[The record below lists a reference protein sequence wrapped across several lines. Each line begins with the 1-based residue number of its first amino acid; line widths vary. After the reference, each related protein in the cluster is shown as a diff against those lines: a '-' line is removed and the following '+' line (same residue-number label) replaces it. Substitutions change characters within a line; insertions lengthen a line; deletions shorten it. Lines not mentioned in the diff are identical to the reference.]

1 MKTKVVE
8 VWCALVMSAVLAG
21 CADHDFDWDTAYR
34 ESNEYNYEAEFKS
47 IYGEIPS
54 NQNWDFSEGLHY
66 GTRGTKETTYET
78 IAGLDFGLTYPSI
91 SDTNIDNVSYTFG
104 KNNDLY
110 TSIYETLPESK
121 VYPKTKA
128 VVFTAPNNSFVVYPV
143 SCSGAWTHELYIQV
157 GNEDPVKLY
166 TKDWTKYG
174 HPYINGMISSITDNG
189 SGKNPR
195 YTASKQVS
203 MPGII
208 INAEAGTPIQIYI
221 DNISDGSNS
230 KPSVGSGTGNTTYI
244 EPNRPVTLDFSN
256 LTEAQRNKILL
267 YDKNGNLKS
276 DIRYIGIE
284 DQAGTWNADG
294 TIKDGFGDKDFND
307 ITLVTIGYPDVPHE
321 LVVEDGYMDRP
332 FSVSKRYM
340 VEDMGY
346 SDPESPAV
354 SRKYTDI
361 DFNDIVIDFNRTIMY
376 RQQTR
381 VVNGK
386 FEYVGTE
393 QEISRTTTA
402 TVRALG
408 GTWDFRLYVGT
419 DEVFH
424 KDGATQIGKTNGVIN
439 ASERGPEKVDFN
451 SAYPYFV
458 GKPKPTLVSGI
469 MYNTN
474 RSTTMRG
481 DGQFPGSEAEF
492 RTSYI
497 CDLTADLSGWNPE
510 TNNISFVIVE
520 DDNDIINWNMGDYF
534 DSKGEAANGDNVTST
549 HKNVYTFSFP
559 AMGACPKIVA
569 FSTRKGWKREQV
581 PVTRD
586 WFTTDYY
593 EEDEDDPV
601 PPTPPATE
609 CETCHGTHAV
619 DCPVCHGT
627 GTVPEIVTPTWNK
640 KIYKFK
646 KDGGVGKND
655 YISGNSIGNTQGQ
668 MIIITKNNN
677 NYLYDLG
684 SKKFYTNN
692 GGSISM
698 TDDANTPFE
707 IENNQYL
714 KLGSKYI
721 ITDSPLGLGIAGV
734 HLALSDS
741 NKNNSK
747 WSITTTDATGNTEVT
762 AILDGMKYDSGNTV
776 TCTHC
781 HGYGQVACPD
791 CCPDADLLWTADG
804 GLEVSNNGAFI
815 AKDDCNLPALEVG
828 KMINFYLSL
837 DVAAWQTPRL
847 VVKACSWG
855 LGIYDQSVGVQ
866 AGANGYTGKYEV
878 SIMLTQDII
887 DALNTVDQY
896 NNPHEYLFTIQGAY
910 ATLDAITV
918 KESE

>member
-47 IYGEIPS
+47 IYGNIPS
-54 NQNWDFSEGLHY
+54 NQNWDFSDGQQLSK
-66 GTRGTKETTYET
+66 TRAD
-78 IAGLDFGLTYPSI
+78 I
-91 SDTNIDNVSYTFG
+91 
-104 KNNDLY
+104 
-110 TSIYETLPESK
+110 TSIKIEQVSGLNFEFTSNNKTQVKVDGVNGNVYRGVSSALPEGERHTGTPAVLVAPDNGFWIYPLLTQTGATYRAYVK
-121 VYPKTKA
+121 V
-128 VVFTAPNNSFVVYPV
+128 
-143 SCSGAWTHELYIQV
+143 GDH
-157 GNEDPVKLY
+157 DPVKMFDKLY
-166 TKDWTKYG
+166 DNHDRLYC
-174 HPYINGMISSITDNG
+174 NGMKIGSSSNYA
-189 SGKNPR
+189 N
-195 YTASKQVS
+195 
-203 MPGII
+203 MPGLYI
-208 INAEAGTPIQIYI
+208 EAPIGTPIQVYI
-221 DNISDGSNS
+221 VRTDNTIHGTQDGSAILVNS
-230 KPSVGSGTGNTTYI
+230 NVRPEGSMYPSNAEV
-244 EPNRPVTLDFSN
+244 
-256 LTEAQRNKILL
+256 Q
-267 YDKNGNLKS
+267 
-276 DIRYIGIE
+276 YIGIE
-284 DQAGTWNADG
+284 DWPQ
-294 TIKDGFGDKDFND
+294 GDKDYND
-307 ITLVTIGYPDVPHE
+307 LVLVMVGKPKVPQEVFIDEGFIFPHTSIT
-321 LVVEDGYMDRP
+321 
-332 FSVSKRYM
+332 KRYM

-346 SDPESPAV
+346 SDKDSEAV
-354 SRKYTDI
+354 KRKYTDI
-361 DFNDIVIDFNRTIMY
+361 DFNDIVVDFEQITEHKY
-376 RQQTR
+376 KVTT
-381 VVNGK
+381 VNGG
-386 FEYVGTE
+386 VPV
-393 QEISRTTTA
+393 ISTTDETGWPKYTTNA

-497 CDLTADLSGWNPE
+497 CDLTADVSGWDPDA
-510 TNNISFVIVE
+510 NNISFVIVE
-520 DDNDIINWNMGDYF
+520 SDNDIHQWNMDNYF
-534 DSKGEAANGDNVTST
+534 DSKGEAANGDAVTNT
-549 HKNVYTFSFP
+549 YKNVYSFTFP
-559 AMGACPKIVA
+559 AMGACPKIAA
-569 FSTRKGWKREQV
+569 FSTRKAWKREQV
-581 PVTRD
+581 PVTKE
-586 WFTTDYY
+586 WFSVDAYVEEEEETDPIIT
-593 EEDEDDPV
+593 D
-601 PPTPPATE
+601 TE
-609 CETCHGTHAV
+609 CEHCHGTHAI
-619 DCPVCHGT
+619 DCPICNGT
-627 GTVPEIVTPTWNK
+627 GTVPEMVAPTWDNNIIYSIYYDGVLNNYYLSGSSLGSSSRNIIVT
-640 KIYKFK
+640 
-646 KDGGVGKND
+646 KN
-655 YISGNSIGNTQGQ
+655 G
-668 MIIITKNNN
+668 N
-677 NYLYDLG
+677 NYLYDLD

-692 GGSISM
+692 NGSLSM
-698 TDDANTPFE
+698 TNDPVSVFA
-707 IENNQYL
+707 IEDNQYL
-714 KLGSKYI
+714 KLGNRYI
-721 ITDSPLGLGIAGV
+721 ATQISGFSRRLTLQNGKDNDAKWVI
-734 HLALSDS
+734 
-741 NKNNSK
+741 NS
-747 WSITTTDATGNTEVT
+747 TNATGNTEVT

-855 LGIYDQSVGVQ
+855 LGIYDQSIGVQ
-866 AGANGYTGKYEV
+866 AGVNGYTGKYEV